1 MPTGVDLATAI
12 DMYAHLL
19 VRQHVPK
26 KEQNNQLAFL
36 REFSRSLG
44 PRVAVSSIGM
54 REVIEYF
61 ADHANDYVDPNGWLE
76 RYKILDTFFDA
87 LVDMGVLPANR
98 IKGIYDDTDPEP
110 ELIEHGLPDEP
121 PAPVD
126 WSQRELPLG
135 FRRV

>member
-12 DMYAHLL
+12 DMYARLL
-19 VRQHVPK
+19 ARKHVPK
-26 KEQNNQLAFL
+26 KEQTFQLTFL
-36 REFSRSLG
+36 REFSHNLG
-44 PRVAVSSIGM
+44 ARVPVNSIGM

-61 ADHANDYVDPNGWLE
+61 ADHADDYVDPNGWLE

-87 LVDMGVLPANR
+87 LVEMGVLPSNR
-98 IKGIYDDTDPEP
+98 IKGIYDNTDPEP
-110 ELIEHGLPDEP
+110 ELIEKGLPDEA